1 MCIRDR
7 GWAAQPSGSIIG
19 DTGILLAAIFRL
31 NYMLL
36 GDKLRHLRQ
45 VEGELRGLGRAMT
58 KADVLR
64 AMKAEC
70 GESVSH
76 AYLCQLESGARTHMS
91 PGTRALLAGFF
102 KVMPGYLVSDPEGFE
117 PSIVTEVSGQS
128 DALRSWLLARAEDV
142 RDDPALYHVLLKMA
156 RHPDPRRL
164 FEELDDMLERDRRQ
178 SA

>member
-1 MCIRDR
+1 
-7 GWAAQPSGSIIG
+7 
-19 DTGILLAAIFRL
+19 
-31 NYMLL
+31 MLL
-36 GDKLRHLRQ
+36 GDKLQHLRQ
-45 VEGELRGLGRAMT
+45 VEGDLRGLGRSMT
-58 KADVLR
+58 KAEVLR

-91 PGTRALLAGFF
+91 PGTRSLLAEFF

-117 PSIVTEVSGQS
+117 PSVVTEVPDEADG
-128 DALRSWLLARAEDV
+128 LRTWLLAGAEDM

-156 RHPDPRRL
+156 RHPNPRAL
-164 FEELDDMLERDRRQ
+164 FELVDDMLEHDRRR